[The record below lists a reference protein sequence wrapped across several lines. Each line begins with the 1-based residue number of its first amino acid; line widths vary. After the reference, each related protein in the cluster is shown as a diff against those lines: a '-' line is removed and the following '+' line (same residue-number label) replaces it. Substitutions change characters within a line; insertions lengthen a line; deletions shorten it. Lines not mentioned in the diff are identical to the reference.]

1 MDWDDVFAV
10 TVIELGKT
18 TINSSGP
25 VSLQDEISAIIFL
38 TDTENN
44 WESVTRFGFSV
55 ATQKTLLG
63 NRHISTM

>member
-1 MDWDDVFAV
+1 MTFVV

-18 TINSSGP
+18 TIHSTGP
-25 VSLQDEISAIIFL
+25 VSLQDEISAIIFF

-44 WESVTRFGFSV
+44 WDSVKRFGFSV
-55 ATQKTLLG
+55 ATQNTLLE